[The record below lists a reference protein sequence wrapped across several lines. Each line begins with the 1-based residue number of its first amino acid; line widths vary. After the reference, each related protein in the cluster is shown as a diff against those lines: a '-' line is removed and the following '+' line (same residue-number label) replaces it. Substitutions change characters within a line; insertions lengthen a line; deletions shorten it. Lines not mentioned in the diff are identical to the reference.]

1 MLIGLYSP
9 APQSGKSTVASLI
22 GDEHQTI
29 LLPMAGPLKHFAS
42 SLLEQVGADPIFHL
56 YNDKTAPIRQLP
68 GQPTGRHLL
77 QSLGT
82 EWGRGLISPDLWVT
96 LWIRSYERTPRAG
109 QIVLVDDVRFPCEA
123 QAIHAAGGQ
132 MWKITRPGADTSACG
147 HSSEG
152 GLEDWDFDAELI
164 NDASVEGLALDVDL
178 LLHEILHPASG
189 DRVGCAR

>member
-29 LLPMAGPLKHFAS
+29 LLPMAGPLKRFAS

-56 YNDKTAPIRQLP
+56 YNDKTAPITQLP
-68 GQPTGRHLL
+68 GHPTGRHLL

-82 EWGRGLISPDLWVT
+82 EWGRGLISPDLWVD
-96 LWIRSYERTPRAG
+96 LWVRSYERTPRGG
-109 QIVLVDDVRFPCEA
+109 QIVLVDDVRFRDEA
-123 QAIHAAGGQ
+123 QAIHAAGGV
-132 MWKITRPGADTSACG
+132 MWKITRSGVDTSACD

-152 GLEDWDFDAELI
+152 ALEDWEFDVVLI
-164 NDASVEGLALDVDL
+164 NDSSVEGLALDVDL
-178 LLHEILHPASG
+178 HLYENLHHASG
-189 DRVGCAR
+189 DRARSAH